1 MGSNNT
7 RLSPRQKMINLMYI
21 VLTAMLALNVSS
33 DVLNGFTQVEEG
45 LKRTNTNVEERNAG
59 ILASLEAFAA
69 QNPDKGRRWYD
80 KATEVRRVTDGIYHR
95 IDSLKRLIVIEADGS
110 DADVDNIQNR
120 DNLEAAS
127 VVMLAGTKS
136 RGAALR
142 RDLDAY
148 RTYITSLVTDTVKRV
163 SLEKTLSTAPVLR
176 KGTLGKQ
183 SWEESKFD
191 NQPVVAA
198 VTLLTKL
205 QNDVKF
211 AEGEAL
217 QNLLANVDAG
227 DVRVNELNAFVI
239 PQSRFVMRGGKYSAN
254 IVLAAVDTTARP
266 EVYINGAKLAND
278 RGLYEFNPGSTGS
291 FDYSGYLEVPHG
303 DGSVTRHPFQS
314 SYTVIEP
321 TATVSATMMNV
332 LYAGID
338 NPISISVPGV
348 PTGKVSATMTNG
360 TLTRSGD
367 HWVAHPQKVGDE
379 AVVSVSAEMDGRP
392 MSMAQTK
399 FRVRKLPA
407 PTPYIAFKDAQGNTS
422 HYKGGGRGLSKSLL
436 LAAPGIEA
444 AIDDDLL
451 NIAFKVLSF
460 ETVFFDSM
468 GNAIPE
474 VSNGAQFSQRQKDSF
489 RRLSRGK
496 RFYISRVKAV
506 GPDGITRDLAP
517 IEVIVG

>member
-45 LKRTNTNVEERNAG
+45 LKRTNTNVEQRNSA
-59 ILASLEAFAA
+59 ILSTLEAFAA
-69 QNPDKGRRWYD
+69 QNPDKGKRWYD
-80 KATEVRRVTDGIYHR
+80 KATEVRRVTDGIYR
-95 IDSLKRLIVIEADGS
+95 QIDSLKMMIVREADG
-110 DADVDNIQNR
+110 DDGDVNNIVNR
-120 DNLEAAS
+120 DDLEAAS
-127 VVMLAGTKS
+127 VVMLSDGKH
-136 RGAALR
+136 RGANLR
-142 RDLDAY
+142 RSLDSY
-148 RTYITSLVTDTVKRV
+148 RTYITSLITDTVKRA
-163 SLEKTLSTAPVLR
+163 SLERSLSTEPVLR

-183 SWEESKFD
+183 SWEESKFVS
-191 NQPVVAA
+191 QPVVAA

-217 QNLLANVDAG
+217 SNLLSNVDAG

-266 EVYINGAKLAND
+266 EIYINGTKLSND
-278 RGLYEFNPGSTGS
+278 RGLYEFSTGATGN
-291 FDYSGYLEVPHG
+291 FDYKGYLEVPHG
-303 DGSVTRHPFQS
+303 DGSVTRHPFES

-348 PTGKVSATMTNG
+348 PMGSVNASMTNG
-360 TLTRSGD
+360 SLTRKGD
-367 HWVAHPQKVGDE
+367 HWVAHPTKVGTE
-379 AVVSVSAEMDGRP
+379 AVVSVTAQMDGHP
-392 MSMAQTK
+392 MKMTETK
-399 FRVRKLPA
+399 FRVRKLPD
-407 PTPYIAFKDAQGNTS
+407 PTPYIAYKDAQGNTS
-422 HYKGGGRGLSKSLL
+422 HYKGGGRGLSKALL

-489 RRLSRGK
+489 RRLSRVK

>member
-80 KATEVRRVTDGIYHR
+80 KATEVRRVTDGIYLR

-399 FRVRKLPA
+399 FRVRKLPD

>member
-1 MGSNNT
+1 MASNNN
-7 RLSPRQKMINLMYI
+7 RLTPRQKMINLMYI

-95 IDSLKRLIVIEADGS
+95 IDSLKLLIVIEADGS

-399 FRVRKLPA
+399 FRVRKLPD